1 MAVPVVVALYL
12 GTALLT
18 LMLPSDGS
26 LPGLA
31 NFAISAAVPAIA
43 FGAAVVIRIRRVQP
57 FGLRRVRPWWIL
69 AAIGIGIAN
78 VALSWPVAALIDP
91 LVPGAGDV
99 QQSYRDSSMAGP
111 AGLIATIV
119 LGGMLTPLGEELF
132 FRGVI
137 TRFLLRWNTAIAVI
151 LGAAIF
157 AAAHGVNDVTP
168 MAFIIGLGNGLL
180 LRYSRSIWPGVAVHV
195 TYNTIGMVIHSLGI

>member
-1 MAVPVVVALYL
+1 
-12 GTALLT
+12 
-18 LMLPSDGS
+18 
-26 LPGLA
+26 
-31 NFAISAAVPAIA
+31 
-43 FGAAVVIRIRRVQP
+43 
-57 FGLRRVRPWWIL
+57 
-69 AAIGIGIAN
+69 
-78 VALSWPVAALIDP
+78 
-91 LVPGAGDV
+91 
-99 QQSYRDSSMAGP
+99 MAGP